1 MGKDATMIPFCI
13 STTAFAT
20 TTFAA
25 GPCLIARDWRA
36 GAAYTATALAS
47 LAGVFLTMG
56 GFAI

>member
-1 MGKDATMIPFCI
+1 MTAFCI
-13 STTAFAT
+13 ATTAFAS

-47 LAGVFLTMG
+47 LAGVFLTLE

>member
-1 MGKDATMIPFCI
+1 MTAFRLF
-13 STTAFAT
+13 TTAFAS

-47 LAGVFLTMG
+47 LAGVFMTMG

>member
-1 MGKDATMIPFCI
+1 MIPFCI

-47 LAGVFLTMG
+47 LAGVWMTMG